1 MPLAA
6 SASASAYYM
15 LMTLYE
21 KHNNNCSV
29 SPQSELLPD
38 WQYEFAI
45 ISGLC
50 FRLFF
55 VFLDKK
61 P

>member
-6 SASASAYYM
+6 SASAYYV

-21 KHNNNCSV
+21 KHNNCSV
-29 SPQSELLPD
+29 SPQSELLLPD

-45 ISGLC
+45 ISDLC

>member
-15 LMTLYE
+15 LMTL
-21 KHNNNCSV
+21 
-29 SPQSELLPD
+29 PD
-38 WQYEFAI
+38 WQYEFDI
-45 ISGLC
+45 ISDLC

>member
-6 SASASAYYM
+6 SAYNM

-21 KHNNNCSV
+21 THNNNCSV

-38 WQYEFAI
+38 WQYEFAT
-45 ISGLC
+45 ISDLC